1 MRRRW
6 RALPVLLVG
15 VLALTACVAPPT
27 GPLPGAGDDGPD
39 PVTVA
44 RTSVVRIR
52 AIGACGVGVGTGFV
66 IPGRRIVTNRH
77 VVEGSRRVEVETW
90 DGRPVPVGSVRQGRT
105 TDLAVI
111 DLRSQGARRVP
122 ALPLAEEAA
131 PLGTRLTA
139 LGYAEAGPAV
149 ATSGQLIDM
158 PRGRR
163 FLGEPDRVLRM
174 GTSVRPGNSG
184 GPLIDDDGEVVG
196 VVYAYEIATQ
206 YSLAIPLLRLRASL
220 RDPAAFEPVRPC

>member
-1 MRRRW
+1 MRWRW
-6 RALPVLLVG
+6 RALLVLLAG
-15 VLALTACVAPPT
+15 LLALTACVAPPS

-39 PVTVA
+39 PVTLA

-90 DGRPVPVGSVRQGRT
+90 DGRPIAVGSVRQGRA

-111 DLRSQGARRVP
+111 DLRPQGARRAP
-122 ALPLAEEAA
+122 ELTLAEEAA

-158 PRGRR
+158 PRGDASSASPT
-163 FLGEPDRVLRM
+163 GSCGWAPVSAPATRV
-174 GTSVRPGNSG
+174 
-184 GPLIDDDGEVVG
+184 GP
-196 VVYAYEIATQ
+196 
-206 YSLAIPLLRLRASL
+206 
-220 RDPAAFEPVRPC
+220 